1 MNISFKKQGF
11 TLIEMIVTIAVFT
24 VVMTVTAATYLNISD
39 IQRKANAIRAIN
51 DNVSFAMEVMSREI
65 SQSKDFNLKNP
76 GCSYSI
82 PCDYFDFRNRNDNQI
97 TYSLENNSIK
107 RTSPG
112 DPDLY
117 LTSSDVV
124 IDNMEFRIKG
134 QGLGDGLQPMVT
146 IIINATAGEKLKI
159 RASFNLQTTITQ
171 RISES

>member
-11 TLIEMIVTIAVFT
+11 TLIEMIVAIAVFT

-65 SQSKDFNLKNP
+65 SRGNDFNLAIA
-76 GCSYSI
+76 GCSYSV
-82 PCDYFDFRNRNDNQI
+82 PCGYFDFRDRNDNQI

-124 IDNMEFRIKG
+124 IDNMEFMIKG
-134 QGLGDGLQPMVT
+134 QELGDGWQPMVT

-159 RASFNLQTTITQ
+159 RTSFNLQTTITQ
-171 RISES
+171 RISE

>member
-11 TLIEMIVTIAVFT
+11 TLIEMMVAIAVFT

-39 IQRKANAIRAIN
+39 IQRKANAVRAVN
-51 DNVSFAMEVMSREI
+51 DNVNFAMEVMSREI
-65 SQSKDFNLKNP
+65 YQGEDFNLKNP
-76 GCSYSI
+76 GCSFAA
-82 PCDYFDFRNRNDNQI
+82 PCDYFDFKDRSNNQV
-97 TYSLENNSIK
+97 TYSLDNNSIK

-124 IDNMEFRIKG
+124 IDNIEFRIKG
-134 QGLGDGLQPMVT
+134 QEIADGLQPMVT

-159 RASFNLQTTITQ
+159 KASFNLQTTIAQ